1 MQEKVKDPVP
11 LVPTAKNSIFIF
23 FKEKNENLFCLFHF
37 IQTERKNIYV
47 GGINKQTT
55 KQELV
60 ERFRRFGKIEKT
72 TLHFREKG

>member
-1 MQEKVKDPVP
+1 MK
-11 LVPTAKNSIFIF
+11 IY
-23 FKEKNENLFCLFHF
+23 FCLFHF

-72 TLHFREKG
+72 TLHFRAKG